1 MTSVIV
7 DPLLEVK
14 FFSSFYLIKY
24 LAPKI
29 NISQKKIFWWT
40 SLFMSLFISF
50 YSVEINYDLS
60 YLGSSTQYYPH
71 MNQLVNCLIIYLIE
85 DLLFDPYIDKV
96 MILHH
101 CEAILG
107 SSIGQLGNYTGA
119 INNTI
124 RNEISTMWL
133 ALFYL
138 TKDSTNTYIKNSSNT
153 FFLVFLYSYIQN
165 RIIPLTRLSWI
176 FFYNFNYFYTLS
188 HNFFYVVLCVNT
200 IHTIIQY
207 YWLYNIIKIIFK
219 KNLQVKKK

>member
-14 FFSSFYLIKY
+14 FFSSLYLIKY

-60 YLGSSTQYYPH
+60 YLGSSIQHYPH

-101 CEAILG
+101 CESILG
-107 SSIGQLGNYTGA
+107 LSIGQLGYLTGGL
-119 INNTI
+119 NNII

-133 ALFYL
+133 ALYYL
-138 TKDSTNTYIKNSSNT
+138 TKDFTNTYIKNSSNT
-153 FFLVFLYSYIQN
+153 FFLVFLYSYIRN
-165 RIIPLTRLSWI
+165 RIIPITKILWI
-176 FFYNFNYFYTLS
+176 FLYNFNYFYPKTL
-188 HNFFYVVLCVNT
+188 NILYVIISLNI
-200 IHTIIQY
+200 IHLFIQY
-207 YWLYNIIKIIFK
+207 YWFYNIMKIIVNKFLK
-219 KNLQVKKK
+219 SKKK

>member
-1 MTSVIV
+1 MSSVIV

-29 NISQKKIFWWT
+29 NISHKKIFWWT

-60 YLGSSTQYYPH
+60 YLGSSIQHYTH

-101 CEAILG
+101 CESIIGL
-107 SSIGQLGNYTGA
+107 SIGQLGYLKGVL
-119 INNTI
+119 NNII

-133 ALFYL
+133 AFYYL
-138 TKDSTNTYIKNSSNT
+138 TKDFTNKYIKNSSNT
-153 FFLVFLYSYIQN
+153 FFLVFLYSYIRN
-165 RIIPLTRLSWI
+165 RIIPITKILWI
-176 FFYNFNYFYTLS
+176 FLYNFNYFYPKNL
-188 HNFFYVVLCVNT
+188 NILYVIISLNI
-200 IHTIIQY
+200 IHLFIQY
-207 YWLYNIIKIIFK
+207 YWFYNIIKIIVNKFLK
-219 KNLQVKKK
+219 SKKK